1 MPTKKK
7 AVTKSKAKART
18 SGVKRAAAT
27 STRSE
32 QQLTYALNIQL
43 LTAFFALLA
52 IVFAVEAY
60 WQYAVR

>member
-18 SGVKRAAAT
+18 SGRRAAAPN
-27 STRSE
+27 RSE
-32 QQLTYALNIQL
+32 QQLTYALNTQL

-60 WQYAVR
+60 WQYAR